1 MVMTRDELDR
11 RAAGLALVLT
21 DCDGCLTD
29 TGVFYGPEGEVM
41 KRFSIRDG
49 MGMERLR
56 NAGLPTAIITGER
69 SPAVLRRAEK
79 LKITAHLGI
88 KDKLGL
94 VAKLCEDQ
102 GVGPAQLAYFGDDVN
117 DLTVMR
123 HIAAEGGII
132 AAPADAMP
140 VVRRE
145 AHYTTSIR
153 GGQGA
158 FRDFAEWL
166 LSLRGASADGLMDPK
181 PESPGQ
187 LPDEPRR

>member
-1 MVMTRDELDR
+1 MVTQDDLRL
-11 RAAGLALVLT
+11 RAEGLALVLT

-69 SPAVLRRAEK
+69 SPAVARRAEK

-94 VAKLCEDQ
+94 VEKICREK
-102 GVGPAQLAYFGDDVN
+102 GITPKQLAYFGDDVN
-117 DLTVMR
+117 DLPVMR
-123 HIAAEGGII
+123 HIAAAGGII
-132 AAPADAMP
+132 AAPADGMP

-145 AHYTTSIR
+145 AHYTTEIR

-158 FRDFAEWL
+158 FRDFAEWI
-166 LSLRGASADGLMDPK
+166 LSLRGASADGLMDPR
-181 PESPGQ
+181 EQ
-187 LPDEPRR
+187 

>member
-1 MVMTRDELDR
+1 MVTDAELQR
-11 RAAGLALVLT
+11 RAEGLGLVLT

-69 SPAVLRRAEK
+69 SPAVARRAEK
-79 LKITAHLGI
+79 LKITAHLGV

-94 VAKLCEDQ
+94 VDELCADK
-102 GVGPAQLAYFGDDVN
+102 GLTPAQLGYLGDDVN
-117 DLTVMR
+117 DLPVMR
-123 HIAAEGGII
+123 HIAAAGGLT
-132 AAPADAMP
+132 AAPADGMP
-140 VVRRE
+140 VVREE
-145 AHYTTSIR
+145 AHYTAAVR

-158 FRDFAEWL
+158 FRDFAEWI
-166 LSLRGASADGLMDPK
+166 LSLRGASADGLMDPH
-181 PESPGQ
+181 E
-187 LPDEPRR
+187 R